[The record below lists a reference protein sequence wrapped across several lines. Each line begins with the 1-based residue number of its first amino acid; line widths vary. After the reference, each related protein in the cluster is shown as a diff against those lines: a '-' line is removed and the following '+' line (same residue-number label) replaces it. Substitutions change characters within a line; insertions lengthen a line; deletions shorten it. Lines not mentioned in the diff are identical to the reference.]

1 MSHKIK
7 ILAEDQ
13 YSQLLSAKSKIG
25 EENISLFMSSLLP
38 NLFYSAS
45 DKILNSEKIRYL
57 YIPGENWTTQYS
69 TGFFNNRSFRRFELA
84 PKEIAV
90 ENNLFIPIQADN
102 LIIGGFLGNPQD
114 IVKYNRDRFL
124 KDYNL
129 DEYLFHLSEIGE
141 QTRGTESPVSD
152 LLDMIS
158 SEKSIDSFMC
168 LLPEW
173 IVETIGGGSA
183 AFYHGN
189 GDTFVLRKEA
199 GGIDEFETTPPVLEG
214 EDALTYAQLI
224 NEDILFSPLTVIP
237 EYTTILNYAP
247 LVRFAIGGNVDKNFE
262 YLITGQIPD
271 ITSFE
276 SSRFFKELKKILTKL
291 SFRHFS
297 SISNWRQ
304 LLTSLEK
311 MTDTKCSE
319 QNLAEYLYTQ
329 LSESIIINHLSIC
342 QFYPLENRIQ
352 VVGLASS
359 RGKSPLQRD
368 IIFPV
373 TGTWYETVIDSGQP
387 RFDELHLSDLDN
399 KIANQLFKESV
410 RSNLIIPMQTGNTIC
425 GFLNIGSPMT
435 GNYLKEY
442 QAEFDAI
449 ARFLSGL
456 HERLMNRHKIELLS
470 DQLEQLHNKFSSI
483 ENIRTLG
490 ELAGGVFHDLNNI
503 IGAILGRSQLILQK
517 TESKAGDELIDK
529 IIKDA
534 RLIEI
539 SALDSAE
546 ILKRLKQLAKSNK
559 KGNKEPIDLQ
569 ALIDDSIE
577 MIQPRWER
585 LVQSVGLNITLEK
598 EPVENIMI
606 LAEPSELRE
615 VFTNLLLNALDAMP
629 DGGRISI
636 IGRRIDRAVQIT
648 VSDTGTGMSPE
659 LLEKVFTPFFTT
671 KGEKGTGLGLPLCK
685 KIIEDHNG
693 SLTVNS
699 VVGEGT
705 SFIIMLPI
713 IETADSDKNLQKASN
728 KDNLNLNIL
737 IAEDSIDLQD
747 TIYELLISRGYKVS
761 KASSGEEVLKLCGR
775 ERFNL
780 LITDLGLPGIS
791 GLELARHIKSI
802 DKNIKIILT
811 SGWDI
816 KESASELR
824 ESGVDSYLP
833 KPFRTSDIQDAIVNL
848 FEI

>member
-168 LLPEW
+168 L
-173 IVETIGGGSA
+173 
-183 AFYHGN
+183 
-189 GDTFVLRKEA
+189 
-199 GGIDEFETTPPVLEG
+199 
-214 EDALTYAQLI
+214 ALTYAQLI

-311 MTDTKCSE
+311 MTDAKCSE

-442 QAEFDAI
+442 QAEFDA
-449 ARFLSGL
+449 
-456 HERLMNRHKIELLS
+456 
-470 DQLEQLHNKFSSI
+470 
-483 ENIRTLG
+483 
-490 ELAGGVFHDLNNI
+490 
-503 IGAILGRSQLILQK
+503 
-517 TESKAGDELIDK
+517 
-529 IIKDA
+529 
-534 RLIEI
+534 
-539 SALDSAE
+539 
-546 ILKRLKQLAKSNK
+546 
-559 KGNKEPIDLQ
+559 
-569 ALIDDSIE
+569 
-577 MIQPRWER
+577 
-585 LVQSVGLNITLEK
+585 
-598 EPVENIMI
+598 
-606 LAEPSELRE
+606 
-615 VFTNLLLNALDAMP
+615 
-629 DGGRISI
+629 
-636 IGRRIDRAVQIT
+636 
-648 VSDTGTGMSPE
+648 
-659 LLEKVFTPFFTT
+659 
-671 KGEKGTGLGLPLCK
+671 
-685 KIIEDHNG
+685 
-693 SLTVNS
+693 
-699 VVGEGT
+699 T
-705 SFIIMLPI
+705 S
-713 IETADSDKNLQKASN
+713 
-728 KDNLNLNIL
+728 
-737 IAEDSIDLQD
+737 
-747 TIYELLISRGYKVS
+747 
-761 KASSGEEVLKLCGR
+761 
-775 ERFNL
+775 
-780 LITDLGLPGIS
+780 
-791 GLELARHIKSI
+791 
-802 DKNIKIILT
+802 
-811 SGWDI
+811 
-816 KESASELR
+816 
-824 ESGVDSYLP
+824 
-833 KPFRTSDIQDAIVNL
+833 
-848 FEI
+848 